1 MRVLKT
7 VLLST
12 VLSISASF
20 ASGLQDAPGAG
31 SASGDGQAAGTP
43 VLSQQAA
50 AEAKLLALDATAEA
64 LRGDGEA
71 AAALDELNS
80 FEKHPDTF
88 HFYKDSAREL
98 RARLADPNS
107 DLDQQLED
115 SPFSPAS
122 FAAENKMFNTFKVLA
137 KRGAQLLDSA
147 SRPTLPLYLAA
158 AHFTAAQFRELLPMA
173 RTQGFHINSTDCFG
187 HTILYYV
194 LGQRGADSTL
204 PMVQLLIEE
213 GAETDAPVH
222 SPLRRAIFNNH
233 LIDFI
238 AIIEL
243 LAQRFTQDQ
252 IKVRRDELA
261 LYAAARAAIDVEAV
275 DAERVE
281 AALAALANLAE
292 AVRAREAAERRAYVA
307 DKIDE

>member
-1 MRVLKT
+1 MKVLKT
-7 VLLST
+7 VFLST
-12 VLSISASF
+12 VLSISAPF
-20 ASGLQDAPGAG
+20 ASGLQDAPGAD
-31 SASGDGQAAGTP
+31 SGDGQAAGTP

-50 AEAKLLALDATAEA
+50 AEARLRALDATAEA

-71 AAALDELNS
+71 AAALAELDA

-158 AHFTAAQFRELLPMA
+158 THFTPAQFRELLPMA
-173 RTQGFHINSTDCFG
+173 RAQGFHINFTDCCG
-187 HTILYYV
+187 QTILYYV
-194 LGQRGADSTL
+194 LGQWGAGADSTL

-222 SPLRRAIFNNH
+222 SPLRRVIFNNH

-243 LAQRFTQDQ
+243 LAQRFTSDQ
-252 IKVRRDELA
+252 IEARRDELA